1 MTIVA
6 DYSSKAS
13 PTVSS
18 GNALFICSQ
27 STVEGRR
34 EKEERKE
41 RETEKEVRRE
51 EERGE
56 GGERM
61 SVE

>member
-6 DYSSKAS
+6 DYSPKAS
-13 PTVSS
+13 PSVSS
-18 GNALFICSQ
+18 GNALFTCSQ

-34 EKEERKE
+34 DKEERKE
-41 RETEKEVRRE
+41 RETEKKVRRE
-51 EERGE
+51 GERGE
-56 GGERM
+56 GGERK